1 MSPALIAA
9 GVQAATGLGQMLF
22 SGKNKAMREL
32 EAQTKNAP
40 MATRSKSIS
49 DYYNA
54 ALSRFQE
61 NPYQSQQYQ
70 NAIKNAQRATAAGL
84 GAMQDRRGGLA
95 AASRMAGI
103 QNQAADAAGVRAEQE
118 RNQRFGQL
126 AGATQMQSAED
137 RRLFQQNV
145 LSPYERRLQLAT
157 MKAQGAA
164 NVFNAGMSNLAG
176 AGTTAAL
183 MGMSKKTPVTDNT
196 ISTPPPDVVVG
207 KMPSGI
213 ANYAEMQDNSP
224 ILPPTSNLY
233 PSLTSFRRRNY

>member
-103 QNQAADAAGVRAEQE
+103 QNQAADVAGARAEQE
-118 RNQRFGQL
+118 KNQRFGQL

-183 MGMSKKTPVTDNT
+183 MGSGATGGGASVPSSYAPQSYRPEST
-196 ISTPPPDVVVG
+196 IASMRSVG
-207 KMPSGI
+207 MPSV
-213 ANYAEMQDNSP
+213 
-224 ILPPTSNLY
+224 PTTLTRKAMNLHPMPLY
-233 PSLTSFRRRNY
+233 IGQ